1 MSLGDNIRAC
11 RNCSFKKYQL
21 PILDE
26 APEGDK
32 VIMCV
37 DYTAPLLPPSERNNM
52 PEFDRCFPA
61 GPMLE
66 PALKDLARFGY
77 TFYGSYLM
85 KCPPLT
91 NGAPRKPTRYEIRNC
106 FHHLLEEIEAY
117 HPHGVL
123 MLGQGV
129 YMNVLPLLGL
139 PFKKSYGYYFNI
151 YEYNG
156 FKFIAAPHPG
166 TLDKLRDNT
175 SLYMEGIV
183 NAVRRC
189 DES

>member
-1 MSLGDNIRAC
+1 MSLGDNIRSC
-11 RNCSFKKYQL
+11 HSCGTKKYQL

-37 DYTAPLLPPSERNNM
+37 DYAAPLLPPSERNAI

-66 PALKDLARFGY
+66 PALRDLARFGY
-77 TFYGSYLM
+77 TFYGSYLL

-91 NGAPRKPTRYEIRNC
+91 NGVPRKPTRHEITNC
-106 FHHLLEEIEAY
+106 FSHLLEEIEAY

-139 PFKKSYGYYFNI
+139 PFKKSYGHYFNI
-151 YEYNG
+151 YEHQG
-156 FKFIAAPHPG
+156 FKFSAAPHPG
-166 TLDKLRDNT
+166 SLDKQRDNA